1 MLLAR
6 LIRFSLNHKLA
17 TLTLFAVA
25 LGLSLFYVRD
35 LSFDIWPDI
44 SNLQVQVLTR
54 APDLATEEIE
64 SNITRPLE
72 REFGGTPGLEE
83 MRSLT
88 TFGLSQVILVFRPG
102 TDLFQARQFIQER
115 IQSAS
120 NFLPKGAAP
129 LLAPAS
135 DGLGEIYTYA
145 LRFRDNRT
153 DSRSPIEKLSTL
165 KRLQDFV
172 VRPALRLVPG
182 VAEVN
187 TSGGYDKAILVEP
200 IPEKAF
206 QMGLDIVDLANA
218 VESNVGVGGGAILQP
233 GDQQTVVRS
242 RARAQSL
249 SEISQAPIKLSWG
262 ALAVTI
268 GDVAE
273 VKTGA
278 RIRFGAATLDGQE
291 AVLGI
296 ALMLVGSN
304 SRETAQLF
312 ADKIREI
319 QKYLPADVE
328 IISLYNR
335 ADIVNG
341 VSHTIA
347 ANLSIA
353 AVLITTVL
361 VFFFRSWRATL
372 ITVLV
377 IPAAFLFALS
387 ALSWMG
393 MSGNLMSLGALD
405 FGLIVDGAVVIVDNV
420 LLRLSGRQSSLGRR
434 LNFSERTR
442 VVSRA
447 AIEVATPMVIG
458 WIIILISYC
467 PGLILG
473 GVEGKMLRPLAL
485 TALLALTAAL
495 PLSLTLVS
503 VLCLFIRQA
512 PAKNRVGQRASAWY
526 LGLLNR
532 AASHRLAV
540 LSAATIVCVI
550 AGVVVIHLGIDFF
563 PVLDEG
569 STVVEIEKP
578 AGLNLDES
586 LAWELRTE
594 AAVRQAVPEVE
605 HLYSRIGFSDIPT
618 DPQSPNQNDLYISY
632 RPHRDWRKIGGKL
645 ASKRQLEAQILSAIR
660 SQVPEQELALNQP
673 VRLRFDEM
681 LEGVRS
687 TLAIEVF
694 SPDAFRMETLV
705 TQAKQLVEKIPGA
718 AEVFSDSVGEVP
730 GADFLVDRPTMT
742 RYLVKTSEVDQNIS
756 IALAGRDA
764 GRVDE
769 GEQFSPIIVRSK
781 ESLRN
786 DLSQV
791 VNIPVRSAEG
801 SLLLTLG
808 QLGKFQ
814 PVNHQNFIFHQNGFR
829 RRAVMVNISGRDL
842 DGFVQETRTVLTSA
856 LKLEPGEH
864 IEFGGSYRFLQASLV
879 ELRWI
884 IPAILVIFYGLI
896 ALTLR
901 SWRRALAV
909 YVGVPFALAGGIFAL
924 ALAGLSLTLSA
935 LIGLVAVAGIA
946 LLNKLVF
953 VHHYVRLRD
962 QDLAPQEAV
971 VETTKNRLRPVLSTA
986 LVAIAGFLPMLFSS
1000 ELGAE
1005 VQRPIAVVII
1015 GGLFTSTLLT
1025 LFLLPM
1031 LLLLFE
1037 GGHAIE
1043 KDHEPQRSLATAP

>member
-1 MLLAR
+1 
-6 LIRFSLNHKLA
+6 
-17 TLTLFAVA
+17 
-25 LGLSLFYVRD
+25 
-35 LSFDIWPDI
+35 
-44 SNLQVQVLTR
+44 
-54 APDLATEEIE
+54 
-64 SNITRPLE
+64 
-72 REFGGTPGLEE
+72 
-83 MRSLT
+83 
-88 TFGLSQVILVFRPG
+88 
-102 TDLFQARQFIQER
+102 
-115 IQSAS
+115 
-120 NFLPKGAAP
+120 
-129 LLAPAS
+129 
-135 DGLGEIYTYA
+135 
-145 LRFRDNRT
+145 
-153 DSRSPIEKLSTL
+153 
-165 KRLQDFV
+165 
-172 VRPALRLVPG
+172 
-182 VAEVN
+182 
-187 TSGGYDKAILVEP
+187 
-200 IPEKAF
+200 
-206 QMGLDIVDLANA
+206 
-218 VESNVGVGGGAILQP
+218 
-233 GDQQTVVRS
+233 
-242 RARAQSL
+242 
-249 SEISQAPIKLSWG
+249 
-262 ALAVTI
+262 VTI

-273 VKTGA
+273 VKAGA

-304 SRETAQLF
+304 SRETASLF
-312 ADKIREI
+312 ADKIKEV

-328 IISLYNR
+328 ILSLYNR

-347 ANLSIA
+347 VNLSLAIFLVT
-353 AVLITTVL
+353 AVLL
-361 VFFFRSWRATL
+361 FFFRSWRATL
-372 ITVLV
+372 ITILV
-377 IPAAFLFALS
+377 IPAAFLFALC
-387 ALSWMG
+387 ALSWLG

-420 LLRLSGRQSSLGRR
+420 LLRLSSSQLRLGRS
-434 LNFSERTR
+434 LDFSERSR
-442 VVSRA
+442 VVSQA

-458 WIIILISYC
+458 WLIILISYC

-473 GVEGKMLRPLAL
+473 GVEGQMLRPLAL

-512 PAKNRVGQRASAWY
+512 PSNTQIGEHASAWY
-526 LGLLNR
+526 LDLLSR

-540 LSAATIVCVI
+540 LSAATVVCVV
-550 AGVVVIHLGIDFF
+550 AGVIITRMGIDFF
-563 PVLDEG
+563 PVLDES

-578 AGLNLDES
+578 AGLSLDES

-618 DPQSPNQNDLYISY
+618 DPQAPNQNDLYISY
-632 RPHRDWRKIGGKL
+632 RPRRDWRKIGGKV
-645 ASKRQLEAQILSAIR
+645 ASKPQLEALMLFAIR
-660 SQVPEQELALNQP
+660 SQMPNQELALNQP

-687 TLAIEVF
+687 SLAIEVF
-694 SPDAFRMETLV
+694 SADTARLEALV
-705 TQAKQLVEKIPGA
+705 AQAKRLIEKIPGA
-718 AEVFSDSVGEVP
+718 GDVFSDSVGEIP
-730 GADFLVDRPTMT
+730 GADFVVDRPTMT

-756 IALAGRDA
+756 IAMAGRDV

-769 GEQFSPIIVRSK
+769 GEQFSPIIVRSQ

-814 PVNHQNFIFHQNGFR
+814 PVSHQNFIFHKNGFR
-829 RRAVMVNISGRDL
+829 RRAVMVNITGRDL
-842 DGFVQETRTVLTSA
+842 DSFVRETRTVLVSA

-884 IPAILVIFYGLI
+884 VPSILVLFYGVI

-924 ALAGLSLTLSA
+924 ALAGMPLTLSA

-953 VHHYVRLRD
+953 VHHYVRLRR
-962 QDLAPQEAV
+962 QGLGPREAV
-971 VETTKNRLRPVLSTA
+971 VQTTKNRLRPVLSTA
-986 LVAIAGFLPMLFSS
+986 LVAIAGFLPMLFSA

-1005 VQRPIAVVII
+1005 VQRPIAIVII

-1031 LLLLFE
+1031 LLLLFD
-1037 GGHAIE
+1037 GDRTIA
-1043 KDHEPQRSLATAP
+1043 KDREPERSLAAAP